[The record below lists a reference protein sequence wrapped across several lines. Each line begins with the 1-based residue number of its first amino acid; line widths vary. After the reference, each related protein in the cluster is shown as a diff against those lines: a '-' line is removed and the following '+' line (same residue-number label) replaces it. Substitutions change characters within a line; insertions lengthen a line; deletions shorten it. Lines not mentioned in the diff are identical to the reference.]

1 MINFI
6 LYFLF
11 DFLSKRNTDSLQQT
25 APTNNDL
32 GKIMPV
38 GVARQEETLQLYP
51 VTGKN

>member
-11 DFLSKRNTDSLQQT
+11 DFLSKEILIRWQQA

-32 GKIMPV
+32 GKIIPV
-38 GVARQEETLQLYP
+38 EVARQE
-51 VTGKN
+51 